1 MDDYPP
7 LSRGQLVVAADRR
20 ALRGALSNF
29 DASDMPE
36 ALATALVQRFG
47 RNRAE
52 LILARAMEKM
62 E

>member
-1 MDDYPP
+1 MDDYPTLP
-7 LSRGQLVVAADRR
+7 RGALVVAADRR
-20 ALRGALSNF
+20 ALNGALGNF
-29 DASDMPE
+29 DAADLPE

-52 LILARAMEKM
+52 LILARAMERM

>member
-1 MDDYPP
+1 MDATP
-7 LSRGQLVVAADRR
+7 LPRGQLVVAADRR

-36 ALATALVQRFG
+36 ALATALVHRFG

-52 LILARAMEKM
+52 LILNRAMEAM

>member
-1 MDDYPP
+1 MDMPP
-7 LSRGQLVVAADRR
+7 LPRGALVVAADRR

-52 LILARAMEKM
+52 LILARAMERM

>member
-7 LSRGQLVVAADRR
+7 LPRGALVVAADRR

-52 LILARAMEKM
+52 LILARAMERM